1 MTTRKHNEYLD
12 LSLSDED
19 DGQDYDSEA
28 AEEAK
33 GGGTTGLTAR
43 RPKRQKLS
51 AKDPND
57 DTESIISESES
68 NKNKD
73 KLHESS
79 TRRASSPQNLEDF
92 PKTTAPKSSKSSKPK
107 SPPTTTTTIK
117 HTPGVIYLS
126 RIPPFMRP
134 STLSH
139 LLSPFGPIIRLFLT
153 PEPPSTYLRRK
164 HAGGNK
170 KRSFIDGWVEFSKK
184 KHAKICAEAINGQ
197 VVGGK
202 KGGWYRDDVWNV
214 KYLRGF
220 GWGDL
225 MAGVR
230 GEEREREE
238 RVRVGV
244 RREMKERREFLEAV
258 QRGKVEGT
266 RRRKGEAREG
276 KEGGKDGGKDGMDRD
291 VIMRCDEGGDTEIAE
306 AKGKRK
312 GGVERR
318 FRQNEISVKRKGGVE
333 QSEDVKRVLNKI
345 F

>member
-1 MTTRKHNEYLD
+1 MTTRKCNEYLD
-12 LSLSDED
+12 LGLSDEED
-19 DGQDYDSEA
+19 DQDYDSEA

-33 GGGTTGLTAR
+33 GGRITAR
-43 RPKRQKLS
+43 RSKRQKLS
-51 AKDPND
+51 AND
-57 DTESIISESES
+57 SDSDAESKISESEPEG
-68 NKNKD
+68 KTD
-73 KLHESS
+73 DPQEPP
-79 TRRASSPQNLEDF
+79 TQRASSPQNLEDL
-92 PKTTAPKSSKSSKPK
+92 PKLSPPQITSKSFK
-107 SPPTTTTTIK
+107 SNSSPTTTTTTNKK

-139 LLSPFGPIIRLFLT
+139 LLSPFGPITRLFLT
-153 PEPPSTYLRRK
+153 PEPPSAYLRRK

-197 VVGGK
+197 IVGGK

-214 KYLRGF
+214 KYLKGF

-276 KEGGKDGGKDGMDRD
+276 KERGGAMSDVVGKGA
-291 VIMRCDEGGDTEIAE
+291 EGGE
-306 AKGKRK
+306 
-312 GGVERR
+312 GVERR
-318 FRQNEISVKRKGGVE
+318 FRQNEISGKRKGGVE
-333 QSEDVKRVLNKI
+333 QSDDVKRVLSKI

>member
-1 MTTRKHNEYLD
+1 MTARKHNEYLD

-33 GGGTTGLTAR
+33 GGATTGLTAR

-51 AKDPND
+51 AKDSND
-57 DTESIISESES
+57 DTESIISESET
-68 NKNKD
+68 NENND
-73 KLHESS
+73 KAHESS
-79 TRRASSPQNLEDF
+79 TRRPSSPQNLEDL
-92 PKTTAPKSSKSSKPK
+92 PKTTKSSKPSKPK
-107 SPPTTTTTIK
+107 SPPTTTTTRK

-139 LLSPFGPIIRLFLT
+139 LLSPFGPITRLFLT

-170 KRSFIDGWVEFSKK
+170 KRCFIDGWVEFSKK

-202 KGGWYRDDVWNV
+202 KGGWYRDDIWNV
-214 KYLRGF
+214 KYLKGF

-244 RREMKERREFLEAV
+244 RREMKERRLFLEAV

-266 RRRKGEAREG
+266 RRRKREG
-276 KEGGKDGGKDGMDRD
+276 REGKDGGRDGGMEGVDR
-291 VIMRCDEGGDTEIAE
+291 DEGGETEIAE

-318 FRQNEISVKRKGGVE
+318 FRQNEISGKRQGRGE
-333 QSEDVKRVLNKI
+333 PSEDVKRVLSKI